1 MGGSEL
7 AVIGQLAGLFAV
19 AFGAATL
26 LPFQSEVLFV
36 GLQLAGSVPL
46 GAIIAVASIGNT
58 LGAVVNYVMG
68 RGIERFRTR
77 RWFPVNAA
85 QLARA
90 QRWYAR
96 WGVWTLLLSWAPLGD
111 AFTVVAG
118 IMRTPVWVFLVLVTL
133 AKTGRYAVLG
143 WITAQAMG

>member
-1 MGGSEL
+1 MEFADAG
-7 AVIGQLAGLFAV
+7 VIGQLVGLFAA

-26 LPFQSEVLFV
+26 LPFQSEVVFV
-36 GLQLAGSVPL
+36 GMQVAGTVPVVAL
-46 GAIIAVASIGNT
+46 VIVASIGNT

-77 RWFPVNAA
+77 RWFPVNTA

-96 WGVWTLLLSWAPLGD
+96 YGVWTLLLSWAPLGD
-111 AFTVVAG
+111 AVTVVAG
-118 IMRTPVWVFLVLVTL
+118 VMRTPVWVFLVLVTI
-133 AKTGRYAVLG
+133 AKTGRFAILG
-143 WITAQAMG
+143 WLTAQATG